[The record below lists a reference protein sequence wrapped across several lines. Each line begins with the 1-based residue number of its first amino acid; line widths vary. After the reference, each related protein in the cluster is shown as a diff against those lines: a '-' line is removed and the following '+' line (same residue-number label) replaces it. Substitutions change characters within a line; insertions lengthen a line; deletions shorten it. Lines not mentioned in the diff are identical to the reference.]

1 MKRQKGRPSDKP
13 GVEQLTSPA
22 SGKSQSIPTPVMSQD
37 QAANGMSG
45 HLSASRNRGWLL
57 GLLLVAATLI
67 AYQPAWHG
75 GFIWDDDKYVTQNR
89 LLTAPDGLKRIWF
102 SLDSP
107 SQYFPLTYTT
117 FRVERALWGY
127 DPTGY
132 HWVNLLLH
140 VANALLVWRL
150 LKRLGVPGAWLAAA
164 IFALHPVQVE
174 SVAWI
179 TELKSVLSLF
189 FCLLA
194 LLCWVEFV
202 ADRPGRP
209 WRFYLPALI
218 FYALALCSKTTA
230 CTLPAA
236 LFLVLWLQRQP
247 INRSR
252 LAQILPF
259 LALGVGMGLL
269 TVWWEHHQ
277 GTRGKSFS
285 FSLPERL
292 LIASHA
298 VWFYAGKLAWPVHL
312 TFSYPRWPI
321 NATNPLAYGW
331 LAAGGG
337 LCAAICLARRYAG
350 RSIEVAAL
358 FYVAT
363 LTPLLGFF
371 MLYTFLYTFVADHYQ
386 YVACIGPM
394 ALAAAGITI
403 AFDSF
408 GKAGPILKPAFCGS
422 LLLLLGLLTWRQ
434 CGMYADIETL
444 WRATIHQ
451 NPNCWMAYDNLGNVL
466 LGKGQVD
473 EAIIQFQKA
482 LEIHPDD
489 AIAYNNLGNAL
500 VQKGRLDEAIVQ
512 HRKALEINP
521 VYAEAAYNLGNALL
535 QKGLVDEAIAQFRT
549 AMKIYPGFADAHYS
563 LGIALRQKG
572 LVDEGIA
579 QLRMALEI
587 DPENAKVH
595 NNLGTALLQKG
606 LVDEGIAQLRMAL
619 EIDPDHVNAHCNL
632 GIALLQKGQIDEAI
646 VHFRKVV
653 EIQPGFVRAQDY
665 LGIALLQKGRMEEA
679 VAHFQRA
686 LAIRPDDA
694 DACHNLTRVAWLLA
708 TGPAAAGRNGPR
720 AVTLAEQADR
730 LSGDKDP
737 AIIGTLAAAYAEAG
751 RFPEAIATARRAQ
764 QLAAQQGNA
773 AGAEVLGRQVKL
785 YQTGTP
791 FRDTNAPAVSTSTTA
806 P

>member
-1 MKRQKGRPSDKP
+1 MNRQKRRPSHKP
-13 GVEQLTSPA
+13 SVEQLTSPP
-22 SGKSQSIPTPVMSQD
+22 SRISQSVPTSVMSPG
-37 QAANGMSG
+37 QAANGMAGLLPS
-45 HLSASRNRGWLL
+45 SRNRGWLL

-75 GFIWDDDKYVTQNR
+75 GFIWDDNVYVTQNK

-117 FRVERALWGY
+117 FRVERALWGL

-150 LKRLGVPGAWLAAA
+150 LKRLNAPGAWLAAA

-189 FCLLA
+189 FGLLA

-202 ADRPGRP
+202 AERPGRFR
-209 WRFYLPALI
+209 RFYLLALI
-218 FYALALCSKTTA
+218 FYALALFSKTTA
-230 CTLPAA
+230 CTMPAA
-236 LFLVLWLQRQP
+236 LLLVLWLRRQP
-247 INRSR
+247 INWSR
-252 LAQILPF
+252 LAQIIPF
-259 LALGVGMGLL
+259 LVLGVGMGLL
-269 TVWWEHHQ
+269 TMWWEHHL
-277 GTRGKSFS
+277 GTRGKSFA
-285 FSLPERL
+285 FGLPERL

-298 VWFYAGKLAWPVHL
+298 VWFYAGKLVWPVNL
-312 TFSYPRWPI
+312 TFSYPRWTI
-321 NATNPLAYGW
+321 NANDPLAYGW
-331 LAAGGG
+331 LVAGGG
-337 LCAAICLARRYAG
+337 LCAAICLARRYVG
-350 RSIEVAAL
+350 RSVEVAVL

-363 LTPLLGFF
+363 LFPLLGFF

-386 YVACIGPM
+386 YVACIGPI
-394 ALAAAGITI
+394 ALAAAGITM

-408 GKAGPILKPAFCGS
+408 GQSRLILKTAFCGS
-422 LLLLLGLLTWRQ
+422 LVLVLGLLTWRQ

-444 WRATIHQ
+444 WRATLDR
-451 NPNCWMAYDNLGNVL
+451 NPNCWMAYDNLGNNFFW
-466 LGKGQVD
+466 KGRVD
-473 EAIIQFQKA
+473 KAIAQFQKA
-482 LEIHPDD
+482 LEVHPDD
-489 AIAYNNLGNAL
+489 AVAHNNLGNAF
-500 VQKGRLDEAIVQ
+500 VQKGRLDEAIAQ
-512 HRKALEINP
+512 HRKALEIDP
-521 VYAEAAYNLGNALL
+521 GYAEAHYNLGNALL
-535 QKGLVDEAIAQFRT
+535 QKGLVDEAMAQLQK
-549 AMKIYPGFADAHYS
+549 ALEIDPDFADAHYS
-563 LGIALRQKG
+563 LSIVLRQKG

-579 QLRMALEI
+579 QLRKALKLNPG
-587 DPENAKVH
+587 DAKVH

-606 LVDEGIAQLRMAL
+606 LSDEGFAQFRKAL
-619 EIDPDHVNAHCNL
+619 EIDPDYANAHYNL

-653 EIQPGFVRAQDY
+653 ETQPGLAKAHDY

-679 VAHFQRA
+679 VVHFQRA
-686 LAIRPDDA
+686 LEIRPDDE
-694 DACHNLTRVAWLLA
+694 DACHNLSKVAWVLA
-708 TGPAAAGRNGPR
+708 TCPAAAGRNGPR

-730 LSGDKDP
+730 LSGGQDP
-737 AIIGTLAAAYAEAG
+737 MIVGTLAAAYAESG
-751 RFPEAIATARRAQ
+751 RFPEAIATAERAQ

-791 FRDTNAPAVSTSTTA
+791 FRDTSAPAVSTLPAA